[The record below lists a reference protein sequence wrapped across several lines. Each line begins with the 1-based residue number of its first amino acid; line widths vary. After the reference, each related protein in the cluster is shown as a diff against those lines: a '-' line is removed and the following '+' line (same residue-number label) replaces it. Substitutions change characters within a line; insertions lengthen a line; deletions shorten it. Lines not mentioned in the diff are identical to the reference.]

1 MAYILGTQG
10 FGRLAVGYPVNI
22 NDVDVKPATVA
33 ATAPEAG
40 IAPGTLL
47 VLTDKP
53 NVVTAVD
60 PLTTAENLK
69 NKIAGIAMAT
79 NVKLDTV
86 FPQSNSDVKWLR
98 GQALG
103 CAVNGEIAV
112 KLTGSAP
119 APGAPVYYDIANNA
133 FTASAGT
140 SNLALANMVFTGNT
154 QGDITVV
161 DILY

>member
-1 MAYILGTQG
+1 MAYILGTKG
-10 FGRLAVGYPVNI
+10 YSRLAIGYPVNI
-22 NDVDVKPATVA
+22 NDVDVKPVTVA
-33 ATAPEAG
+33 NTAPETG
-40 IAPGTLL
+40 IVPGSLL
-47 VLTDKP
+47 VFTETAGL
-53 NVVTAVD
+53 VTAVD
-60 PLTTAENLK
+60 PLASADTLA

-86 FPQSNSDVKWLR
+86 FPQSSGDVAWLR

-119 APGAPVYYDIANNA
+119 VPGAAVYYDIASGA
-133 FTASAGT
+133 FTATKGT
-140 SNLALANMVFTGNT
+140 NLALPNMKFTGNT
-154 QGDITVV
+154 EGNITVV

>member
-10 FGRLAVGYPVNI
+10 FSRLAVGYPVNI
-22 NDVDVKPATVA
+22 NDVDVKPAAVA
-33 ATAPEAG
+33 ADAPEAG
-40 IAPGTLL
+40 IAPGALL
-47 VLTDKP
+47 ILTDTA
-53 NVVTAVD
+53 NVVTSVD

-86 FPQSNSDVKWLR
+86 FPQSTEGVNWQR

-112 KLTGSAP
+112 KLTGAAP
-119 APGAPVYYDIANNA
+119 VPGAPVYYNITAGA
-133 FTASAGT
+133 FTAAASG
-140 SNLALANMVFTGNT
+140 NLALPNMVFTGNT